1 MTTYSS
7 YVHVR
12 MERAM
17 FLSSAYDSNS
27 FSFGFGSSCVARC
40 AAIEAELRYLPNYS
54 GRDISVQ
61 AEGQC
66 VLVTGVVENERD
78 FYRTLNIANDIAGAD
93 KVILRLSVER
103 GLRA

>member
-1 MTTYSS
+1 
-7 YVHVR
+7 
-12 MERAM
+12 M

-40 AAIEAELRYLPNYS
+40 AAIEAELRYLPDYS

-61 AEGQC
+61 AEGQY
-66 VLVTGVVENERD
+66 VLVTGVVETERD
-78 FYRTLNIANDIAGAD
+78 FYRTLTIANDIAGAD
-93 KVILRLSVER
+93 KVILRLSFER